1 MDDHNNPINDMIR
14 RIDNFYNQNL
24 ERLSPEQRDTLDRLR
39 NDLRNRYDE
48 LVRKSHLELT
58 DAENRLNQLR
68 SEQDEMVS
76 TP

>member
-1 MDDHNNPINDMIR
+1 MIR

>member
-1 MDDHNNPINDMIR
+1 MIR

-58 DAENRLNQLR
+58 DAENRLSQLR